1 MFLFIAASTS
11 LPLWGVW
18 RFLDTCLGGHDCTK
32 GDDNG
37 NHDVDNATENLSCL
51 WFHFFKFLSKFLFLF
66 LVFVRSSVFVFCFRL
81 CSDVVTFRSRLRRFV
96 VPTGRFVGGYAS
108 VL

>member
-1 MFLFIAASTS
+1 MLTVKFVVS
-11 LPLWGVW
+11 PPMGG
-18 RFLDTCLGGHDCTK
+18 RFLHTCLGGHDCTK
-32 GDDNG
+32 GDKDG

-51 WFHFFKFLSKFLFLF
+51 WFHFFKFLSKFLF